1 MTKDELIADFYKR
14 YEELETV
21 LKGADIDRIRE
32 LSLDVHAMVHPAEV
46 SGKADKTIAD
56 YALESMLS
64 GGQNKIVPRETCE
77 TDLHY
82 AGTGQV
88 PLCWQLWHTYRI
100 EDIVSNILMANQ
112 SQIFDDEWQE
122 RIGSTISD
130 TGNALEFDKAVVWG
144 KGIDVH
150 ALREYMLAVGRNT
163 REILRNLTLEQVRS
177 MVPEEQVMRIL
188 EAGGVTTD
196 FRSVW
201 LLVFW
206 GRLTGG
212 GMILTPLTG
221 HHMMHLPQCV

>member
-1 MTKDELIADFYKR
+1 MTKDAKIADFYKR
-14 YEELETV
+14 YEELKTA
-21 LKGADIDRIRE
+21 LKSAEVDRIRE
-32 LSLDVHAMVHPAEV
+32 LSLDVNATIHPAEV
-46 SGKADKTIAD
+46 SGRADKTIAD
-56 YALESMLS
+56 YTLESMLS

-82 AGTGQV
+82 AGTKQV

-100 EDIVSNILMANQ
+100 EDLVSNILMANQ
-112 SQIFDDEWQE
+112 NQVFTDGWQ
-122 RIGSTISD
+122 RKIGSTTSD
-130 TGNALEFDKAVVWG
+130 TGNALEFDEAVAWG
-144 KGIDVH
+144 KGIEVY

-177 MVPEEQVMRIL
+177 MVPEERVMRIL
-188 EAGGVTTD
+188 EVGGVTTD

-212 GMILTPLTG
+212 GMILTPVTG
-221 HHMMHLPQCV
+221 HHIIHLPQWV

>member
-1 MTKDELIADFYKR
+1 MTKDAMIADFYKR
-14 YEELETV
+14 YEELKSA
-21 LKGADIDRIRE
+21 LKSADIDRIRE
-32 LSLDVHAMVHPAEV
+32 ISLDVHAMVHPAEV
-46 SGKADKTIAD
+46 SGRADKTIAD
-56 YALESMLS
+56 YTLESMLS
-64 GGQNKIVPRETCE
+64 GGQNKIVPRGTCE

-82 AGTGQV
+82 AGTKQV

-100 EDIVSNILMANQ
+100 EDLVSNILMANQ
-112 SQIFDDEWQE
+112 NQVFTDGWQ
-122 RIGSTISD
+122 RKIGSTTSD
-130 TGNALEFDKAVVWG
+130 TGNALEFDEAVAWG
-144 KGIDVH
+144 KGIDVY

-177 MVPEEQVMRIL
+177 MVPEERVMRIL
-188 EAGGVTTD
+188 EVGGVTTD

-212 GMILTPLTG
+212 GMILTPITG

>member
-14 YEELETV
+14 YEELKTA
-21 LKGADIDRIRE
+21 LKSAEVDRIRE
-32 LSLDVHAMVHPAEV
+32 LSLDVNATIHPAEV
-46 SGKADKTIAD
+46 SGRADKTIAD
-56 YALESMLS
+56 YTLESMLS

-82 AGTGQV
+82 AGTKQV

-100 EDIVSNILMANQ
+100 EDLVSNILMANQ
-112 SQIFDDEWQE
+112 NQVFTDGWQ
-122 RIGSTISD
+122 RKIGSTTSD
-130 TGNALEFDKAVVWG
+130 TGNALEFDEAVAWG
-144 KGIDVH
+144 KGIEVY

-177 MVPEEQVMRIL
+177 MVPEERVMRIL
-188 EAGGVTTD
+188 EVGGVTTD

-212 GMILTPLTG
+212 GMILTPVTG
-221 HHMMHLPQCV
+221 HHIIHLPQCV